1 MADARKH
8 ARVSAPAVAPEFS
21 ALETGDDGLWGS
33 SETRSLARDG
43 KVPRAPPV
51 TVRREVWNKR
61 VTDEEVVAA
70 YKETGS
76 IWKAAKRL
84 GLVGQSVHERLRR
97 LGYPMAH
104 QEWTEEERREAR
116 SLAEQG
122 EPIGHIA
129 ARLGRTYWAVAL
141 KLSRLGVSSQRS
153 DWRKKPKHG
162 AGLTKKRVVAFARKL
177 AEGKMTVRRL
187 ARMEGVAITPLVDAL
202 QYYEPER
209 WQRYVMDHSD
219 LGIEKCPGCGRDF
232 VPLTKKQQFCT
243 GRCRE
248 AHRRNLAYFGGRRF
262 DAIGLREGVCQLCRK
277 KVEKWLSAHHV
288 LGKEKDPENE
298 ALIALCRGCHDV
310 VTRLASRPWME
321 DPEVVADL
329 IALALARRGR
339 LTAFVSV
346 ELEDWTAEEVQDY
359 VDSLNETGEEAVA
372 GHVKNP

>member
-8 ARVSAPAVAPEFS
+8 ARVSAPAVASEFS
-21 ALETGDDGLWGS
+21 ALESGGDATVGFPD
-33 SETRSLARDG
+33 TRSPAREG

-51 TVRREVWNKR
+51 TVRRDVWNKR
-61 VTDEEVVAA
+61 VTDEEVVVA

-104 QEWTEEERREAR
+104 QEWTEEETREAR

-141 KLSRLGVSSQRS
+141 KLSGLGVRSQRT
-153 DWRKKPKHG
+153 DWRRKPKRG
-162 AGLTKKRVVAFARKL
+162 AGLTKERVAAFAKKL
-177 AEGKMTVRRL
+177 AQGKTSVRRL

-209 WQRYVMDHSD
+209 WQRYVTDHSE
-219 LGIEKCPGCGRDF
+219 LGLEKCPGCGRDF
-232 VPLTKKQQFCT
+232 VPLTRRQEFCT
-243 GRCRE
+243 VRCRE
-248 AHRRNLAYFGGRRF
+248 THRRNVAYFGGRRSE
-262 DAIGLREGVCQLCRK
+262 AIGLREGVCQLCRK
-277 KVEKWLSAHHV
+277 RVEKWLSAHHV

-310 VTRLASRPWME
+310 VTRLASRPWIE
-321 DPEVVADL
+321 DREVVADL

-339 LTAFVSV
+339 VNAFVSV
-346 ELEDWTAEEVQDY
+346 DLEDWTAEEVQDY
-359 VDSLNETGEEAVA
+359 VESLNGTTEEAVDSP
-372 GHVKNP
+372 VENP